1 MNLRTLDTIIIM
13 EILTPN
19 ISFVNMDFWVQD
31 DLNVSK
37 LSDLSL
43 ENCNVQGTIMDFIGV

>member
-1 MNLRTLDTIIIM
+1 M

-19 ISFVNMDFWVQD
+19 ISFINMDFWVQD

-43 ENCNVQGTIMDFIGV
+43 ENCNVQGTIMDFIGVRMCSHKKNML